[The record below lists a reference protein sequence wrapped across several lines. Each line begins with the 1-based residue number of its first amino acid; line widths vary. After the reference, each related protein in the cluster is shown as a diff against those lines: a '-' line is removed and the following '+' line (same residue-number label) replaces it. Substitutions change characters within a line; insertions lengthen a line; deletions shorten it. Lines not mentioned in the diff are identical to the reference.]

1 MALPMEETGSLRII
15 RFAVTIAI
23 AVILAS
29 AIGEMMELSPVLTAL
44 LAGGICVV
52 ANLVFIS
59 AFGRWRGRG

>member
-15 RFAVTIAI
+15 RFALTIAI

-44 LAGGICVV
+44 LAGGICVG
-52 ANLVFIS
+52 ANLIFIS
-59 AFGRWRGRG
+59 AFARWRGKG

>member
-29 AIGEMMELSPVLTAL
+29 AIGEMMEP
-44 LAGGICVV
+44 
-52 ANLVFIS
+52 
-59 AFGRWRGRG
+59 AFRINPPTRSIFHNPAPTIE

>member
-1 MALPMEETGSLRII
+1 MALPMEETGSIRII

-44 LAGGICVV
+44 LAGGICVG
-52 ANLVFIS
+52 ANLIFIS
-59 AFGRWRGRG
+59 AFARVRGKG